1 MKARNILLLLIILL
15 TSSQC
20 KEKSGLSE
28 AEKQSIAK
36 EIQLYA
42 NDYGDAL
49 RRKDLKWFQ
58 QFWANTNEF
67 VFAGDGRVVTDYN
80 SEITGKMKRI
90 FADVK
95 EIPVFEFSNGHVY
108 VLSKDAAS
116 YATDF
121 TWTVVS
127 YKGDTTRCKGAWL
140 YVFQKSADGWRVVQS
155 AGTHKYY

>member
-1 MKARNILLLLIILL
+1 MKASNILLLLILL

-20 KEKSGLSE
+20 KEKTELSE
-28 AEKQSIAK
+28 AEKQSITK
-36 EIQLYA
+36 EIQLYTNGYA
-42 NDYGDAL
+42 DAL

-58 QFWANTNEF
+58 QFWENSDAF
-67 VFAGDGRVVTDYN
+67 VFAGDGIVVTDYDK
-80 SEITGKMKRI
+80 EITQKMQRI

-95 EIPVFEFSNGHVY
+95 EMPVFEFTKGHVY

-127 YKGDTTRCKGAWL
+127 NKGDTTRCKGAWL
-140 YVFQKSADGWRVVQS
+140 YVFKKSAGGWRVVQS